1 MTVNKKSLLD
11 RLRDGVVVGDGDFVI
26 ALEKRGYVK
35 AGPVEHPEAVLQLHR
50 EFVRAGADVAQ
61 AFSYASED
69 NRVDKEAAA
78 LAIKAASEVEGELAP
93 LTAGGI
99 RPGDGKEEFK
109 KQLRQFKD
117 LDFLLCEYFEH
128 IEEMEWA
135 IQACKEVV
143 VEEVKE
149 GRPKKAI
156 CATMRIGPEAAGD
169 CAVRMAKAG
178 ANVVGVSH
186 FDPFASLET
195 MQIMKDALEE
205 ANLLNKGELYLMCQ
219 PLADADPRW
228 DIHKYA
234 RDAYKMGIRYIG
246 GCCGFEPYHIRAVSE
261 ALEKDDRWDR
271 LQRTVSRRLDRSAD
285 YIDTVV
291 HVFESDWSPQQLRE
305 AELALKR
312 RDKTSPFYQILMV
325 DFDVRAHFDQV
336 DSHRAFV
343 LKAWERLGAHLPA
356 VSRAQAEE
364 HDLSKYNLAEAVGYT
379 LRWVHGRDGSAWLE
393 SLGHHYGCQ
402 PHHPQYFTLG
412 GRMTTEGLQ
421 ESVVDMVACRW
432 ERQLQGRPDATV
444 AELMDIAPGFL
455 ERYHPEDRKVVQQHI
470 DSIAAS

>member
-1 MTVNKKSLLD
+1 
-11 RLRDGVVVGDGDFVI
+11 
-26 ALEKRGYVK
+26 
-35 AGPVEHPEAVLQLHR
+35 
-50 EFVRAGADVAQ
+50 
-61 AFSYASED
+61 
-69 NRVDKEAAA
+69 
-78 LAIKAASEVEGELAP
+78 
-93 LTAGGI
+93 
-99 RPGDGKEEFK
+99 
-109 KQLRQFKD
+109 
-117 LDFLLCEYFEH
+117 
-128 IEEMEWA
+128 
-135 IQACKEVV
+135 
-143 VEEVKE
+143 
-149 GRPKKAI
+149 
-156 CATMRIGPEAAGD
+156 
-169 CAVRMAKAG
+169 MAKAG